1 MVIHS
6 RDAHAETVAILEE
19 WASGRAR
26 PDDRPLGVIHCF
38 SGDAA
43 LARRYV
49 ELGFAISF
57 AGPVTYPQSTV
68 LRQAVVAAPRGW
80 IMVETDSPY
89 LSPQGRR
96 GRRNEPAHVVGT
108 AAFIAGSAPRVA
120 VGLRGRRRRRRRVGC
135 LGCRR
140 WGGGDA

>member
-1 MVIHS
+1 MGVGPG
-6 RDAHAETVAILEE
+6 
-19 WASGRAR
+19 ASG
-26 PDDRPLGVIHCF
+26 DRPLGVIHCF

-96 GRRNEPAHVVGT
+96 GRRNEPALVVGT
-108 AAFIAGSAPRVA
+108 AAFIAGLRHESPSAFAAETSAASRRVFGLPSVGVVSAP
-120 VGLRGRRRRRRRVGC
+120 
-135 LGCRR
+135 
-140 WGGGDA
+140 